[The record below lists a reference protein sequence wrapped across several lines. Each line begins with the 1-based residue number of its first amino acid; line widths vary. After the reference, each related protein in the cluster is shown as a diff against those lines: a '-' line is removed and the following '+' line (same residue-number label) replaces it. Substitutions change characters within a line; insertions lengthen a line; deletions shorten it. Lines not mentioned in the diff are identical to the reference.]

1 MHMPCACH
9 AHAVRVPCAHHTY
22 GPLCACPTHALY
34 RKTRAC
40 PTPVPDSIFGK
51 ANAGYDP
58 VGLDQSDNSVGL
70 EMEPLEKDGE
80 QDSGEGQDSGEI
92 INGFKVAPTQ
102 ELMEGGT
109 RGNGFARA

>member
-58 VGLDQSDNSVGL
+58 VGLDQSDNRHD
-70 EMEPLEKDGE
+70 PLHT
-80 QDSGEGQDSGEI
+80 QT
-92 INGFKVAPTQ
+92 PTP
-102 ELMEGGT
+102 T
-109 RGNGFARA
+109 RTLTLNPNPKP